1 MEQPARFDI
10 HADRWVSCV
19 RTLAF
24 VDFNFTSATFASHV
38 RLHPDASGSPLA
50 TATVTLVYAGS
61 ATVSAHIAA
70 GRLPG
75 LPPGMELTDT
85 IYVSQVRITIAEA
98 TMEAM
103 PYPAELGDDMIL
115 YWDLHITPS
124 GGTKDVYAAGKFIVR
139 GGATQ

>member
-1 MEQPARFDI
+1 MQQPAKFDI
-10 HADRWVSCV
+10 LADRWVACV
-19 RTLAF
+19 RTLSF
-24 VDFNFTSATFASHV
+24 VDFDFTSATFASHV
-38 RLHPDASGSPLA
+38 RLHPDASGSALA

-75 LPPGMELTDT
+75 VPQGMELTDT
-85 IYVSQVRITIAEA
+85 VTVSQVRITIAEA

-103 PYPAELGDDMIL
+103 PYPAELGDDTTL
-115 YWDLHITPS
+115 AWDLHITPS

-139 GGATQ
+139 GGVTQ